1 MVRFLFV
8 MLLAGC
14 LREDTSRQPGDPG
27 GPLPTGASCFIDSDC
42 AAGSICARG
51 AGCWPESELY
61 TAHVTWT
68 LNAMPPSATA
78 CAALPALTIEFDGG
92 RSGVFTSFRPVA
104 CAEGKFTLES
114 LPPTIDKVKLG
125 DRELGWK
132 TAMINTSTGDA
143 ALDLTF

>member
-8 MLLAGC
+8 MVLAGC
-14 LREDTSRQPGDPG
+14 IREDTSRPPGDPD
-27 GPLPTGASCFIDSDC
+27 GPLPKGASCYIDSDC
-42 AAGSICARG
+42 AAGSVCTRTE
-51 AGCWPESELY
+51 GCWPQAELY

-68 LNAMPPSATA
+68 IQGMPPSATA
-78 CAALPALTIEFDGG
+78 CAALPALTLEFDGS
-92 RSGVFTSFRPVA
+92 RSRVFTSFRPVA

-114 LPPTIDKVKLG
+114 LPPTVNMVKLG
-125 DRELGWK
+125 SRELGWK